1 MAAEGELLPVVA
13 SVRHKCVPLS
23 TNVSVDK
30 HFGTILPEIH
40 IHSMVDKLKQLYDI
54 TRQEHVVMYGNVYHD
69 LKSLVVCRNFIEQK
83 AIKYEIEIENQWL
96 RKVLGFIG
104 TLQVQIGLI

>member
-1 MAAEGELLPVVA
+1 M
-13 SVRHKCVPLS
+13 C
-23 TNVSVDK
+23 
-30 HFGTILPEIH
+30 
-40 IHSMVDKLKQLYDI
+40 
-54 TRQEHVVMYGNVYHD
+54 GNVYHD

-96 RKVLGFIG
+96 RKVMGFIG